1 MRRTSVTALAWL
13 IAGALLAAL
22 LAAPLAASEVYSWKD
37 ARGVTH
43 YSQTPPPAG
52 TRFEVRNMQG
62 ANTSSTPT
70 TPAPVAQPAAAATT
84 AGAAGDAGQCELAR
98 TNVAALKGDGAV
110 QQLGA
115 DGKPRELA
123 GAERA
128 DQLALSEAAVR
139 AYCR

>member
-1 MRRTSVTALAWL
+1 MRRTIVTALALL
-13 IAGALLAAL
+13 IA
-22 LAAPLAASEVYSWKD
+22 AAPLAASEVYSWKD
-37 ARGVTH
+37 AIGTTH

-52 TRFEVRNMQG
+52 TRFEVRNVG
-62 ANTSSTPT
+62 ARGAASTPT
-70 TPAPVAQPAAAATT
+70 VATATPPPAATT
-84 AGAAGDAGQCELAR
+84 QSANAAGDTTQCEQAR
-98 TNVAALKGDGAV
+98 TNVAALSGEGAV

-123 GAERA
+123 GSERA

>member
-1 MRRTSVTALAWL
+1 MRRTFVTALALL
-13 IAGALLAAL
+13 IV
-22 LAAPLAASEVYSWKD
+22 AAPLAASEVYSWKD

-52 TRFEVRNMQG
+52 TRFEVRNVHG
-62 ANTSSTPT
+62 NAASSTPV
-70 TPAPVAQPAAAATT
+70 TPAPAAALAAAATT
-84 AGAAGDAGQCELAR
+84 TNAGGDNTQCELAR
-98 TNVAALKGDGAV
+98 TNVAALKGEGAV

-115 DGKPRELA
+115 DGKPRALA
-123 GAERA
+123 GSERA

>member
-1 MRRTSVTALAWL
+1 MRRTFVTALAL
-13 IAGALLAAL
+13 LLA
-22 LAAPLAASEVYSWKD
+22 AAPLAASEVYSWKD
-37 ARGVTH
+37 ASGTTH

-52 TRFEVRNMQG
+52 TRFEVRRVQG
-62 ANTSSTPT
+62 SAASSTPL
-70 TPAPVAQPAAAATT
+70 TPAPVATPAAASTT
-84 AGAAGDAGQCELAR
+84 ASAGDGNTQCELAR
-98 TNVAALKGDGAV
+98 TNVAALKGEGAV

-123 GAERA
+123 GSERA

>member
-1 MRRTSVTALAWL
+1 MRRTFVTALALL
-13 IAGALLAAL
+13 IA
-22 LAAPLAASEVYSWKD
+22 AAPLAASEVYSWKD

-52 TRFEVRNMQG
+52 TRFEVRNVHG
-62 ANTSSTPT
+62 SATSSTPV
-70 TPAPVAQPAAAATT
+70 TPAPAAAPAATAAAATNAT
-84 AGAAGDAGQCELAR
+84 AGGDNAQCELAR
-98 TNVAALKGDGAV
+98 TNVAALRGEGAV

-123 GAERA
+123 GSERA

>member
-1 MRRTSVTALAWL
+1 MRRTFVTALA
-13 IAGALLAAL
+13 LLVA
-22 LAAPLAASEVYSWKD
+22 AAPLAASEVYSWKD

-62 ANTSSTPT
+62 TAAASTPT
-70 TPAPVAQPAAAATT
+70 TPAPAAAAA
-84 AGAAGDAGQCELAR
+84 AGATNADGAGDSTQCELAR
-98 TNVAALKGDGAV
+98 TNVAALRGEGAV
-110 QQLGA
+110 QQLDA
-115 DGKPRELA
+115 DGTPREL
-123 GAERA
+123 GSNERA